1 MLFNSYEFVFGF
13 LPLVFL
19 GFLLFARAGIPAL
32 VQVWLVLCSLFFYG
46 WWNYKYLALILG
58 SILCNYFIG
67 LLISHSSN
75 HTRRLWLTLG
85 VCFNLGLIGFFKY
98 ADFFISTTNIAFET
112 DFNLLHVI
120 LPLAI

>member
-1 MLFNSYEFVFGF
+1 MLFNSYEFIFGF

-19 GFLLFARAGIPAL
+19 GFLLLARAGIPSL

-46 WWNYKYLALILG
+46 WWNYKYLVLILG

-67 LLISHSSN
+67 LLISHSRN
-75 HTRRLWLTLG
+75 HVRRLWLTLG

-98 ADFFISTTNIAFET
+98 ADNVMCQRRQNSIMESA
-112 DFNLLHVI
+112 L
-120 LPLAI
+120 